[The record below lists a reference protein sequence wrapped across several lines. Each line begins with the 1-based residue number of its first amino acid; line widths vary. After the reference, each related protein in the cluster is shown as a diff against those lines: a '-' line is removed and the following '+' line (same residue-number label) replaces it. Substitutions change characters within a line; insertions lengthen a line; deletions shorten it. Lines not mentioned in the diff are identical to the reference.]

1 MAEERT
7 LSLKQLATEI
17 NRAYQQIIDG
27 EKKSIEYAT
36 EIGEMLIAA
45 KKQHGEHGKWLAWL
59 KAECPQI
66 AETTATLYMRIAKN
80 GDVLAAAVDANGQR
94 VADLTIRG
102 AAKLLAKPRDPNAPP
117 RQRQQRK
124 VDEEPAP
131 HGVSPDLPTLLES
144 VDVDEL
150 VTALQQAKWDAEK
163 VSKLASALTAR
174 LGAQTPNVQHD
185 LRRPMSQP
193 SATSSVR
200 PS

>member
-1 MAEERT
+1 MTEERT

-66 AETTATLYMRIAKN
+66 AETTAALYMRIAKN
-80 GDVLAAAVDANGQR
+80 GDVLAAAVEANGQR

-102 AAKLLAKPRDPNAPP
+102 AAKLLAKPKNPNAPP
-117 RQRQQRK
+117 RQRK

-131 HGVSPDLPTLLES
+131 HGVSSDLPTLLES

-150 VTALQQAKWDAEK
+150 VTALQQAKWDVEK
-163 VSKLASALTAR
+163 VRKLASTLTAR
-174 LGAQTPNVQHD
+174 LTPNVQQ
-185 LRRPMSQP
+185 RPMSQP
-193 SATSSVR
+193 SATSSAASPR
-200 PS
+200 